1 MCSKIKISNMLT
13 ETFKCFLVFVAS
25 DHPYYAQSGPSGTPD
40 SYIYYLNICGRVP
53 TQECGDG
60 PFISSCQV
68 KNGEGRK
75 IVAGQYQ
82 NQTLR

>member
-1 MCSKIKISNMLT
+1 MLT
-13 ETFKCFLVFVAS
+13 ETFKCFLVFLAS
-25 DHPYYAQSGPSGTPD
+25 DHPYYTQSGPSGTPD